1 MLQGQSA
8 FLFNW
13 QDPKWAGRTSMHLH
27 SNQPSRAMSS
37 LHCVSQQT
45 PASFYLQHQSTNLI
59 QSRSSFSKS
68 FDLQQK
74 KKRLWA
80 PKTQQKSCQ
89 ETFCLQVH
97 DEKVS
102 FSLARQRKSYSV
114 MMMFKYHWFRAFVKK
129 KKNSWIKRIF
139 YGLIN
144 KKNFLLVNLQKINVS
159 DWKLYMTLSFIIS
172 LDQVTFHETG

>member
-27 SNQPSRAMSS
+27 SNQPSRLMSS

-59 QSRSSFSKS
+59 QSRSRFSKN
-68 FDLQQK
+68 FDLQQQ
-74 KKRLWA
+74 KRLWA
-80 PKTQQKSCQ
+80 SKTQQKSCQ

-97 DEKVS
+97 DDRIS

-114 MMMFKYHWFRAFVKK
+114 MMMLKYHWFRALNVKRM
-129 KKNSWIKRIF
+129 S

-144 KKNFLLVNLQKINVS
+144 KKNFLLVNLQIINVS

-172 LDQVTFHETG
+172 LGQVTFHETC

>member
-1 MLQGQSA
+1 ML
-8 FLFNW
+8 FCLT
-13 QDPKWAGRTSMHLH
+13 DK
-27 SNQPSRAMSS
+27 
-37 LHCVSQQT
+37 
-45 PASFYLQHQSTNLI
+45 I
-59 QSRSSFSKS
+59 QSGQAGPACTCTPTSPPGQCHLSTVSVSRLLHLSTCSINPLTSFSHDQAFQKA
-68 FDLQQK
+68 LTCNK
-74 KKRLWA
+74 KKKGFE
-80 PKTQQKSCQ
+80 PQKHNKKAARKLFVCR
-89 ETFCLQVH
+89 FMMKKYH
-97 DEKVS
+97 

-129 KKNSWIKRIF
+129 KMNSWIKRMF

>member
-1 MLQGQSA
+1 ML
-8 FLFNW
+8 FCLT
-13 QDPKWAGRTSMHLH
+13 DK
-27 SNQPSRAMSS
+27 
-37 LHCVSQQT
+37 
-45 PASFYLQHQSTNLI
+45 I
-59 QSRSSFSKS
+59 QSGQAGPACTCTPTSPPGQCHLSTVSVSRLLHLSTCSINPLTSFSHDQAFQKA
-68 FDLQQK
+68 LTCNKK

-129 KKNSWIKRIF
+129 KMNSWIKRMF